1 MQMHMCCIFCVL
13 IVRKAMKC
21 NILGCS
27 HATAIFHF
35 RLNSHFHDY
44 SSGFKVSIKFVVTR
58 SYNWYHI
65 VRLPC
70 ASNDIYYMLMSY
82 IPHIYYCQNE

>member
-13 IVRKAMKC
+13 RVRKAMKC

-44 SSGFKVSIKFVVTR
+44 SSGFKVSINFVCQDHAIGITLYLV
-58 SYNWYHI
+58 YHI
-65 VRLPC
+65 
-70 ASNDIYYMLMSY
+70 
-82 IPHIYYCQNE
+82 